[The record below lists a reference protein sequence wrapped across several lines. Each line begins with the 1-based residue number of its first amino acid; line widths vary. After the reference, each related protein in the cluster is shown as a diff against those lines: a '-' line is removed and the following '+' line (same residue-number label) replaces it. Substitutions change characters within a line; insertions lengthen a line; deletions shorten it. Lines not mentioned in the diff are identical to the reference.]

1 MSIFIRS
8 CRRAFTLVE
17 LLVVIAVIAVLA
29 GLLLPALAKAKA
41 SGRATRCLSNLRQ
54 VGLSTVMF
62 SDDNEGS
69 LPRSEHQGQ
78 TWVGALVPYGGG
90 KGVYRCP
97 ADPNTNRVY
106 SYAIND
112 FLLPPKAGSL
122 KRDFSKVTSIPG
134 PSETIFLPECADAY
148 SDSDH
153 FHFADPLEA
162 GYAPTAFFS
171 EVGVLRHQKGAN
183 YLFVDGHV
191 EKMSW
196 VRVKLKLIEAGS
208 RFVNPAGHEP

>member
-1 MSIFIRS
+1 MAHCHAPNIKARLGSDHS
-8 CRRAFTLVE
+8 CRMAGVKGFTD
-17 LLVVIAVIAVLA
+17 A
-29 GLLLPALAKAKA
+29 
-41 SGRATRCLSNLRQ
+41 R
-54 VGLSTVMF
+54 
-62 SDDNEGS
+62 
-69 LPRSEHQGQ
+69 
-78 TWVGALVPYGGG
+78 
-90 KGVYRCP
+90 

-112 FLLPPKAGSL
+112 FLLPPGPG
-122 KRDFSKVTSIPG
+122 RTDFSKVTAIPG

-162 GYAPTAFFS
+162 GYAPAAFAA
-171 EVGVLRHQKGAN
+171 EVGVLRHLNAAN

-196 VRVKLKLIEAGS
+196 VRVKPKLTAPGS
-208 RFVNPAGHEP
+208 RFVNPGGHQP